1 MKNKFIKILFI
12 FILNLNFF
20 ELTYG
25 KEFIFN
31 FPEIEVKDSGNI
43 YESTKRGKI
52 ISNDQIE
59 IISNNFEYLQNT
71 NILKATG
78 NVQLID
84 SKNNITINTEKIIYL
99 KNEDKIYTSGITT
112 VKISKKY
119 KLRGFDLI
127 LLRNK
132 MILSSDKQAVINDNL
147 SNLYKLSEFEYYI
160 NEEILKGKKI
170 EVTSNTNSDKSD
182 NLFFDTGFFNLKE
195 KKFLAKDISIKF
207 HKTLFD
213 NDKNDPRVNAIS
225 GVGDETNT
233 YFKKGVFTTCKK
245 NNKCPPWKIRSEKIH
260 HDKVKKQIIYKDA
273 WLDIYD
279 VPFIYFPKFFHPD
292 PTVKRQS
299 GFLKPELGSS
309 QNLGKSIYTPYFFV
323 VSKDKDMTLKPRLF
337 SNNKFVLQSEYRQ
350 KTKNSLTV
358 ADFSFAKGHNSNL
371 SDKNDNRSHFFS
383 KTKINLDLEEFLNS
397 NLEIDYERT
406 SNDNYLKLFD
416 LESPLLDGG
425 LDVLE
430 SKIELNLEHEDYDLE
445 TSVEMYE
452 TLDGANSDR
461 YEYVLPTYNL
471 TKNFILEN
479 LRGGFNFNTNGNNTL
494 NSTNV
499 TTSVISNNLNYNS
512 YNNYFDN
519 GIKSNYGI
527 FLKNINTAGKNN
539 PQYKSSPQS
548 EISSAY
554 IFNTSMPLTKSSE
567 KTLNT
572 FEPKLSFRFSPHDM
586 KNNQNLIRRVD
597 MNNIYNINR
606 LGMDDSYEGGE
617 SLTMGFDFKKEK
629 IITKDKIEETIDY
642 FEFKL
647 ATIFRKDHEKDIP
660 INSTLDKRKS
670 NIFGQLNYKPTNN
683 ILLNYDFA
691 MNNDMNK
698 FEYNSINTKINFT
711 KFSTQFNFL
720 EEVGKISKSNLIEN
734 ISSYDFNNENTLS
747 FGTRRNR
754 DLNLTEYYNL
764 VYQYRNDCLIAG
776 IEYKKNY
783 YNDGDIRPVEELFF
797 TITIVPLTTF
807 SPDKMVLN

>member
-461 YEYVLPTYNL
+461 YEYVLPTYNF
-471 TKNFILEN
+471 TKNFIIEN
-479 LRGGFNFNTNGNNTL
+479 LKGGFNFNTNGNNTL
-494 NSTNV
+494 NATNV
-499 TTSVISNNLNYNS
+499 TTSIISNNLNYTS
-512 YNNYFDN
+512 YHNNFEN

-527 FLKNINTAGKNN
+527 YLKNINTAGKNN
-539 PQYKSSPQS
+539 SQYKSSPQS
-548 EISSAY
+548 ELTSAY
-554 IFNTSMPLTKSSE
+554 LFNASIPFIKNTKKTFNTL
-567 KTLNT
+567 
-572 FEPKLSFRFSPHDM
+572 EPKLSFRFSPHDM
-586 KNNQNLIRRVD
+586 KNNRNLERRVD
-597 MNNIYNINR
+597 MNNIYNIGR
-606 LGMDDSYEGGE
+606 LGVDNSYESGE
-617 SLTMGFDFKKEK
+617 SLTVGFDFKKEK
-629 IITKDKIEETIDY
+629 VTTKNKIKEMNDY

-647 ATIFRKDHEKDIP
+647 ATVFRNKQEINIP
-660 INSTLDKRKS
+660 INSTLDKKKS
-670 NIFGQLNYKPTNN
+670 NFFGQLNYKPTNN
-683 ILLNYDFA
+683 FSLNYDFA
-691 MNNDMNK
+691 INNDFNEL
-698 FEYNSINTKINFT
+698 EYNSINTKIDFNKFT
-711 KFSTQFNFL
+711 TQFNFL
-720 EEVGKISKSNLIEN
+720 EEIGLISRSNIIEN
-734 ISSYDFNNENTLS
+734 ISTYDFNDENTLS

-754 DLNLTEYYNL
+754 NYNLTEYYNL
-764 VYQYRNDCLIAG
+764 LYEYKNDCLIAG
-776 IEYKKNY
+776 AQYKKNY
-783 YNDGDIRPVEELFF
+783 YNDSDIKPVEELFF

-807 SPDKMVLN
+807 SPDKMSLN